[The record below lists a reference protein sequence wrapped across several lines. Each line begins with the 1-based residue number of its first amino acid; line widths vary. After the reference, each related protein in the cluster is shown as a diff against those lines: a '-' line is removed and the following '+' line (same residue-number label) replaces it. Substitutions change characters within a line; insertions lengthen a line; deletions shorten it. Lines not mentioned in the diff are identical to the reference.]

1 MYRPFLFIIIFLIL
15 GIISTSIIK
24 SNFIFFCLSVIFLIY
39 LISSKNINKKKLLL
53 GVLIFFLGAFY
64 FKFWIQNEIGII
76 HRYIDKD
83 NITIVG
89 YICNSPDIRQS
100 KAVYDIDVLY
110 VEEKSAI
117 KKASGKVRVSILLDK
132 KSKIYNFGDV
142 IKIKGRLKKPK
153 GKRNFGGFNYRAYLF
168 QKGITATM
176 FSKKAKKLGVYPVNP
191 VVKLA
196 FSARTKTIQFFKMNL
211 PKNISAILSGL
222 VLGIKGEIPRDT
234 LEGFKDTGIMH
245 LLAVSGLHVGII
257 YKMLQEL
264 FYYLGLPRKLSL
276 LFQGFI
282 IIFYCCMSGLT
293 PSVVRA
299 TIMIIIMILSNLT
312 GRQYDSINSLCIA
325 ALIILVNNPLSLFS
339 ISFQLSFC
347 AALGIIL
354 FYDFFR
360 NPLSILPR
368 FLSDSIAAGISAQ
381 ILVLPFSAYYFN
393 KISILGLI
401 STPIVAPAAS
411 VALVLGFVA
420 SILSFCFLP
429 LGKVLVEISGL
440 IIMVIE
446 KIVVFLSK
454 CPFAYII
461 IPQVNPFLLFIYF
474 VFLALSA
481 KLILEKKDI
490 KKLGYIL
497 LCVMIFVTIIFIIPK
512 GNTVEVTFIDVGQG
526 DSIFIRTDNN
536 KTVLIDG
543 GGISSYCS
551 GTFDVGLDTVKPFL
565 YAKGVRNIDIMV
577 FTHFDVDHVQ
587 GLLSLMKEMNVN
599 MILYGMPDDSKF
611 YKEMVQITKNKQI
624 KVINVGRGDK
634 FQIGNVLFEVLHP
647 SKEKSSYTSND
658 SSVVL
663 KMTYGDITF
672 LFTGDLEHAGEKE
685 ILNSYNNIHSD
696 VLKLGH
702 HGSRTSTSE
711 EFLDMV
717 EPKFAVVSAGK
728 DNKFG
733 HPAPE
738 VLHLLKNKGIRI
750 LRTDIQGGIT
760 FKIRNKNVKIQT
772 IIPKELCNE

>member
-1 MYRPFLFIIIFLIL
+1 MYRPFLFIIVFLIL
-15 GIISTSIIK
+15 GIISMSIIK
-24 SNFIFFCLSVIFLIY
+24 SNFIFFCLGVIFLIY
-39 LISSKNINKKKLLL
+39 LISSKHLNKKKLLL
-53 GVLIFFLGAFY
+53 GMLIFFLSAFY
-64 FKFWIQNEIGII
+64 FKFWIQEEIGNI
-76 HRYIDKD
+76 HRYIDRD
-83 NITIVG
+83 NMTIIG
-89 YICNSPDIRQS
+89 YICNPPDTRQS
-100 KAVYDIDVLY
+100 KAVYDINVLY
-110 VEEKSAI
+110 IEEKSAI
-117 KKASGKVRVSILLDK
+117 KKVSGKIRVSILLDK
-132 KSKIYNFGDV
+132 KSEIYNFGDV
-142 IKIKGRLKKPK
+142 IKIKGRLKKPE
-153 GKRNFGGFNYRAYLF
+153 GKRNFGGFDYRAYLF

-176 FSKKAKKLGVYPVNP
+176 FSKKAKKLGVYPVNS

-196 FSARTKTIQFFKMNL
+196 FSARAKTIQFFKMNL

-222 VLGIKGEIPRDT
+222 VLGIKGEIQRDT

-264 FYYLGLPRKLSL
+264 FYYLGLSRNLSL
-276 LFQGFI
+276 LLQGFI
-282 IIFYCCMSGLT
+282 IIFYCCISGLT

-312 GRQYDSINSLCIA
+312 VRQYDSVNSLCIA

-347 AALGIIL
+347 AALGIII

-360 NPLSILPR
+360 NRLSMLPR
-368 FLSDSIAAGISAQ
+368 FLSDSMAAGISAQ

-411 VALVLGFVA
+411 AALVLGFIS

-429 LGKVLVEISGL
+429 LGKILVKISGF
-440 IIMVIE
+440 IIMLIE
-446 KIVVFLSK
+446 KVVVFLSK

-461 IPQVNPFLLFIYF
+461 IPQVNPFLLFTYF
-474 VFLALSA
+474 VILALSV
-481 KLILEKKDI
+481 KLII
-490 KKLGYIL
+490 KKEDTKRLGYIV
-497 LCVMIFVTIIFIIPK
+497 LCVMIFISFIFIIPK
-512 GNTVEVTFIDVGQG
+512 GNIVEVTFIDVGQG

-536 KTVLIDG
+536 KTILIDG
-543 GGISSYCS
+543 GGISSYYS

-565 YAKGVRNIDIMV
+565 YAKGVRDIDIMV

-611 YKEMVQITKNKQI
+611 YKEMVQTAKNKHI
-624 KVINVGRGDK
+624 KVVSIGRGDK

-663 KMTYGDITF
+663 KMAYGDVTF
-672 LFTGDLEHAGEKE
+672 LFTGDLEHAGEME
-685 ILNSYNNIHSD
+685 ILSSYNNIHSD

-711 EFLDMV
+711 KFLEAV

-733 HPAPE
+733 HPAAD
-738 VLHLLKNKGIRI
+738 VLYLLKNKGVRV
-750 LRTDIQGGIT
+750 LRTDTQGGIT
-760 FKIRNKNVKIQT
+760 FKIRNKRVKIQT
-772 IIPKELCNE
+772 TIH